1 MLSPLAMK
9 TTRLAKLAALTQG
22 AALLG
27 TLGAGCDKS
36 VQSEPPQ
43 PPTVNATAT
52 PPTADSAQLADGDG
66 GMGRRRFPI
75 LNAPPGRFQGDGNDA
90 GK

>member
-1 MLSPLAMK
+1 MK

-27 TLGAGCDKS
+27 TLGTGCDKS
-36 VQSEPPQ
+36 VQSEPTQ
-43 PPTVNATAT
+43 PPMINATAT
-52 PPTADSAQLADGDG
+52 PPAADSAQLGADDAGVA
-66 GMGRRRFPI
+66 RRRFPI

>member
-1 MLSPLAMK
+1 MK

-43 PPTVNATAT
+43 PPTINATAT
-52 PPTADSAQLADGDG
+52 PPATATAPVGDDDASVL
-66 GMGRRRFPI
+66 GRRRFPI
-75 LNAPPGRFQGDGNDA
+75 LNAPPGRFQGDGDA

>member
-1 MLSPLAMK
+1 MK

-36 VQSEPPQ
+36 VPNEPPQ
-43 PPTVNATAT
+43 PPQVNATAVPPAT
-52 PPTADSAQLADGDG
+52 APAPTATGTDDG
-66 GMGRRRFPI
+66 GVGGRRRFPI
-75 LNAPPGRFQGDGNDA
+75 LNAPPGAFQGDGNDA